1 MSGGVEMV
9 VRVAIVCLL
18 ACVALGPVQAQHE
31 RVLKVIDLNAD
42 CRLDTIVGIR
52 VEDGWMPRAI
62 VWGRLDSISS
72 CDSNWRMIHHAVTR
86 YRQTRFSFD
95 SIGVRRCWLQGVQLS
110 HDTLADLLISI
121 RGKIKVAR
129 NDTIEEQDAR
139 IVVGLFSQNGLDTLQ
154 ELNIRNDTGLV
165 SSAFVAMYYGFGH
178 GAEVAKYL
186 SRSRLM
192 LVTLDRVSFEANE
205 DGGALHK
212 AAAPRRDERQRG
224 KLLLNVAP
232 NPSQDGVIRIRC
244 SQMSGRSNLQVFSI
258 NGECVIRMPFPHH
271 GSEEIT
277 FLLDLRQLSNGLYH
291 LRVTDESGESVYTHF
306 ILEK

>member
-1 MSGGVEMV
+1 MV
-9 VRVAIVCLL
+9 VRVVIVCLL
-18 ACVALGPVQAQHE
+18 TCVGLGTVQAQQE

-52 VEDGWMPRAI
+52 VENGWMPREI
-62 VWGRLDSISS
+62 VWGRLDSISP
-72 CDSNWRMIHHAVTR
+72 CDSNWRMTHHAVTR
-86 YRQTRFSFD
+86 YRQTRFNFD

-110 HDTLADLLISI
+110 HDTLADLLMSI

-129 NDTIEEQDAR
+129 NDTIAEQDAR

-165 SSAFVAMYYGFGH
+165 SGAFVAMYYGLGR
-178 GAEVAKYL
+178 GAEVAKNL
-186 SRSRLM
+186 SRSGLV
-192 LVTLDRVSFEANE
+192 LVTLDRMFIKADE
-205 DGGALHK
+205 DDGALHK

-224 KLLLNVAP
+224 KLHLNVSP

-244 SQMSGRSNLQVFSI
+244 SQMSGRSSLQVFSI
-258 NGECVIRMPFPHH
+258 NGECVIRMPFSHH

-277 FLLDLRQLSNGLYH
+277 FLLDLTQLSNGLYH
-291 LRVTDESGESVYTHF
+291 LRVIDESGESAYTHF
-306 ILEK
+306 IIEK